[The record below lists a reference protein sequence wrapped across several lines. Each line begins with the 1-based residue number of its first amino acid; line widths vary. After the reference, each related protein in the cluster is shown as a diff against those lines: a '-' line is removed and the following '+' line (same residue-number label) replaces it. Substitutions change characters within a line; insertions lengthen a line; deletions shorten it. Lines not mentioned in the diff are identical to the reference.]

1 MDENVIESLSFFW
14 VFKVNRNTWPPRTL
28 GRGRTKSVT
37 GDVHLLICMTAN
49 FELFTR
55 NIGMIA

>member
-1 MDENVIESLSFFW
+1 MDENVIESLSFFEFLKST
-14 VFKVNRNTWPPRTL
+14 VTL
-28 GRGRTKSVT
+28 DHPARSAEGVPSLST